1 MRASTTRRSWDL
13 ASSDLQV
20 IADSTRRNVVTSRD
34 TAMDKKMD
42 RKKAVACMS
51 VSYAGAYA
59 MQA

>member
-1 MRASTTRRSWDL
+1 MRASTSRRAWAL
-13 ASSDLQV
+13 ASPDLQV
-20 IADSTRRNVVTSRD
+20 TADSTRRNVVTSRD

>member
-1 MRASTTRRSWDL
+1 L
-13 ASSDLQV
+13 ASPDLQV
-20 IADSTRRNVVTSRD
+20 TADSTRRNVVTSRD